1 MGMVNRNNMLLA
13 VLVVLTTL
21 AFRALADYDP
31 DAGIRRSVEGVE
43 GWFFSPSGN
52 SPALIFG
59 ATAWMLYARRHRF
72 LAAVDEGGPDLL
84 LGSALLLPSV
94 LLFGWSYYVGG
105 PDLLVPSL
113 IFALQGGAA
122 LLGGRKAFF
131 AILYPTS
138 FLALAIP
145 LPAVLINQ
153 VVFPLQLFTAST
165 STLIL
170 DLIGLDVVRIADQ
183 ILTDRAAFQVIE
195 TCSGLRTLGTLLMA
209 TLVYAEMFGC
219 RRWRLALLVF
229 AVPLISFVANQ
240 IRIISIVLNPYS
252 EISESHTIQGII
264 VMVAGVLSIALLDGF
279 LGRFPKIRKSDSEH
293 RPIPRVVDIS
303 VVPVRPLIGLVGL
316 SLLLMM
322 VSLAVQPWQPGP
334 RTAQTLS
341 NFPLVL
347 RGWTSQPIDVDTQ
360 YLGSVNFTER
370 QSRRYVS
377 PDRKEILEVFIGIDE
392 HLQRNFSLLSD
403 KTKILVSRG
412 TALSSSVV
420 HLDPDGLKADLLV
433 VESRQRTR
441 ERWLVL
447 HWYQKTDS
455 IGGEVLRS
463 FLALDRSMF
472 RRNARSTVVRIATPI
487 GATVGIDEVYVRI
500 RAFLPG
506 IREAIDALEHD
517 SWNPTLRKR
526 LATPSSAI
534 NMDS

>member
-1 MGMVNRNNMLLA
+1 MVHRSMLLA
-13 VLVVLTTL
+13 GLVVLATL

-59 ATAWMLYARRHRF
+59 ATAWMLYVRRHRF
-72 LAAVDEGGPDLL
+72 LAAIDEGRPQPLL
-84 LGSALLLPSV
+84 SSALLLPSA
-94 LLFGWSYYVGG
+94 LLCGWSYYVGG

-113 IFALQGGAA
+113 MLALQGGAVM
-122 LLGGRKAFF
+122 LGGRKAFF
-131 AILYPTS
+131 VILQPTI

-153 VVFPLQLFTAST
+153 IVFPLQLFTAST

-170 DLIGLDVVRIADQ
+170 DLIGVDVVRIADQ
-183 ILTDRAAFQVIE
+183 FVTDRAAFQVIE

-209 TLVYAEMFGC
+209 TLVYAEVFSC
-219 RRWRLALLVF
+219 RRWRLALLVL

-240 IRIISIVLNPYS
+240 IRIISIVLNPFS
-252 EISESHTIQGII
+252 EISESHMIQGII
-264 VMVAGVLSIALLDGF
+264 VMVGGVLSIALLDGF
-279 LGRFPKIRKSDSEH
+279 LGRLPKIRMSERDH
-293 RPIPRVVDIS
+293 RLTPGVFDIS
-303 VVPVRPLIGLVGL
+303 AVPFRPLIGLVGF
-316 SLLLMM
+316 SALLVM

-334 RTAQTLS
+334 RMAQTLS

-370 QSRRYVS
+370 QNRRYMS

-403 KTKILVSRG
+403 KTKTLVSRG
-412 TALSSSVV
+412 RALSSSVV
-420 HLDPDGLKADLLV
+420 HLDPEGLEADLFF
-433 VESRQRTR
+433 VELRQRTR
-441 ERWLVL
+441 EQWLVL
-447 HWYQKTDS
+447 HWYQETDS

-463 FLALDRSMF
+463 FLALDRSRF
-472 RRNARSTVVRIATPI
+472 RRGVRSTVIRISTPI
-487 GATVGIDEVYVRI
+487 GETSDPDEAYARI
-500 RAFLPG
+500 RAFIPG
-506 IREAIDALEHD
+506 IREAIQALEHD

-526 LATPSSAI
+526 LAAPSHAI